1 MKDREGFTALH
12 SAAILGRPDSVRS
25 LIEAGACVNARSDN
39 ELSVL
44 QATHH
49 ALDEARK
56 HGEEVL
62 VHCIREVVAHLE
74 HAGAV
79 LDPSS
84 LQERGVRGVA

>member
-1 MKDREGFTALH
+1 M
-12 SAAILGRPDSVRS
+12 
-25 LIEAGACVNARSDN
+25 SDN

-49 ALDEARK
+49 ALDEAVK
-56 HGEEVL
+56 HDKHVL
-62 VHCIREVVAHLE
+62 VHLINEVIAHLE

-84 LQERGVRGVA
+84 LQERGRRSL